1 MSYYVEKDLIVRVIA
16 ETYDM
21 YKHILATIPV
31 TCSNPE
37 SAKTTCDTIDNWLST
52 YNGSLAVRLG
62 LDFDTGGGGD
72 EI

>member
-1 MSYYVEKDLIVRVIA
+1 MSYYVEKDLIIRVIA
-16 ETYDM
+16 ETYEM
-21 YKHILATIPV
+21 YKRILETIPV

-52 YNGSLAVRLG
+52 YNDSLAVRLG
-62 LDFDTGGGGD
+62 LDDTGGVGD